1 MSWNKVSGR
10 QAGAA
15 DSAPKEVGR
24 GGYLRA
30 SVGLLRADDMPDELA
45 RALADQHRGNPLG
58 PHELAGR
65 SGLLQ
70 FALFAGPSLI
80 PASAS
85 SRSRTARTF
94 SHES

>member
-30 SVGLLRADDMPDELA
+30 SVGPRHAGNMPDGLA
-45 RALADQHRGNPLG
+45 LGLADHVAIRLVRMSSR
-58 PHELAGR
+58 GR
-65 SGLLQ
+65 SGPLQ
-70 FALFAGPSLI
+70 IALFAGASLM

-85 SRSRTARTF
+85 SRSRTARTL

>member
-30 SVGLLRADDMPDELA
+30 SVGPLRADDMPDELA
-45 RALADQHRGNPLG
+45 RALADQHLGNPLG
-58 PHELAGR
+58 PHELAGSIR
-65 SGLLQ
+65 
-70 FALFAGPSLI
+70 
-80 PASAS
+80 SAS
-85 SRSRTARTF
+85 VRPLRRRFAYSRQRQQSEPHRADF
-94 SHES
+94 QP

>member
-1 MSWNKVSGR
+1 MASR
-10 QAGAA
+10 IAA
-15 DSAPKEVGR
+15 LTA
-24 GGYLRA
+24 A
-30 SVGLLRADDMPDELA
+30 ELIVREIA

-70 FALFAGPSLI
+70 FALFAGASLI